1 MRQFAR
7 VVFKSVCLFGVIV
20 ESPDLAADVFY
31 WAAFVFQREKRPFGT
46 AQTID
51 RLLLLFMV
59 KSVGTELGVKI
70 VILIERVY
78 KLIVCSLYRIVVDR
92 LGAFVDLQHET
103 ICKSCFKV
111 CVSLR
116 SHR

>member
-1 MRQFAR
+1 
-7 VVFKSVCLFGVIV
+7 
-20 ESPDLAADVFY
+20 
-31 WAAFVFQREKRPFGT
+31 
-46 AQTID
+46 
-51 RLLLLFMV
+51 MV